1 MPTTKITNTPVT
13 RIRVQTAATYEEVV
27 EAIYADIGREPVP
40 LAELTAKSGSWD
52 EFEATMTS
60 KLGPSGFMIFG
71 KFDHG
76 AWVEKAGIKQGSLRV
91 VLGNPMIAITLL
103 RHGMAAGLFVPV
115 ELLVLEEK
123 DCTSITYLQPS
134 TLLDSPN
141 EAQLQAAQALDAKLD
156 AFVQKVANS
165 RA

>member
-1 MPTTKITNTPVT
+1 MTSAIQHQLSCQPCHRTFPMPTTKITNTPVT

-76 AWVEKAGIKQGSLRV
+76 AWVEKAGIKQG
-91 VLGNPMIAITLL
+91 
-103 RHGMAAGLFVPV
+103 
-115 ELLVLEEK
+115 
-123 DCTSITYLQPS
+123 
-134 TLLDSPN
+134 
-141 EAQLQAAQALDAKLD
+141 
-156 AFVQKVANS
+156 
-165 RA
+165 